1 MAAKELCV
9 SQSALSMQIKQLEE
23 RFEVKL
29 FEREGRKLVLTE
41 IGKVALAY
49 AEDIFNKGK
58 ELTAILTN
66 EQGAQKNHFRI
77 GAVSTL
83 SRNFQEQFLRPFL
96 KREDIKLVIQAG
108 KLNDLLLSLT
118 THNLD
123 VVLSNIPIRPDGE
136 DKLQCR
142 CIAKQKVSVIGKPS
156 QFDKPFVFPED
167 LEKYPLLLP
176 SKDSEIRQSFELL
189 CETWEISPNIAAEA
203 DDMAMLRLLARDTN
217 SVAVLPKVVVMDE
230 LENGLL
236 QELAILPGVFE
247 NFYAINLQRKFINPL
262 IKQLIQSQDPL

>member
-1 MAAKELCV
+1 MATKELCD
-9 SQSALSMQIKQLEE
+9 SQSALPMQIQHYKE
-23 RFEVKL
+23 RIEVKL

-49 AEDIFNKGK
+49 AADIFSKGK

-66 EQGAQKNHFRI
+66 EQGLHKDHFRI

-83 SRNFQEQFLRPFL
+83 SRNFQEQFLKPFL
-96 KREDIKLVIQAG
+96 YRDDIKLVLQAG

-123 VVLSNIPIRPDGE
+123 VVLSNIPIRPDS
-136 DKLQCR
+136 DDQLQCR
-142 CIAKQKVSVIGKPS
+142 CIAKQKVSVIGKSS
-156 QFDKPFVFPED
+156 QFSSTFTFPQD

-203 DDMAMLRLLARDTN
+203 DDMAMLRLLARDSN
-217 SVAVLPKVVVMDE
+217 SVAILPKVVVKDE
-230 LENGLL
+230 LDSGLL

-247 NFYAINLQRKFINPL
+247 NFYAITLQRKFINPL
-262 IKQLIQSQDPL
+262 IKQLIQSQEPL